1 MTEEPLVHMPTY
13 LGYLVARF
21 EAAGGRVEAG
31 TVGSLPTAMNAVMD
45 ALRPKGVAHLDMPAS
60 AQRVWQALQN
70 ARPPASRA

>member
-1 MTEEPLVHMPTY
+1 
-13 LGYLVARF
+13 
-21 EAAGGRVEAG
+21 
-31 TVGSLPTAMNAVMD
+31 MNAVMD